1 MGSGTWQQVGQTI
14 ASEFSD
20 PTEALAA
27 NERREPGKRST
38 RLRGDQSFKRCE
50 TNSPS

>member
-20 PTEALAA
+20 PPEALAA
-27 NERREPGKRST
+27 NERREPDKH
-38 RLRGDQSFKRCE
+38 
-50 TNSPS
+50 